1 MAGGDTGAKKTK
13 SEPNV
18 VPLCD
23 ILLVLLIIFMVL
35 TPSTLKHLTVVVPKK
50 SEDAAPKQIS
60 ESVIV
65 VEYGANRELLVNS
78 EPIAAERLKDK
89 IAERLHSAR
98 QKTVFLKAEDEAPY
112 GEVIRLMDI
121 VRGAGA
127 QTLAVVT
134 R

>member
-1 MAGGDTGAKKTK
+1 MSMDVGKSKGAK
-13 SEPNV
+13 SDINV
-18 VPLCD
+18 TPLID
-23 ILLVLLIIFMVL
+23 VVLVLLIIFMVL
-35 TPSTLKHLTVVVPKK
+35 TPSTLKHLTAVVPKK

-65 VEYGANRELLVNS
+65 VEYSANRELLVNS
-78 EPIAAERLKDK
+78 EPVPTERLKDK

-98 QKTVFLKAEDEAPY
+98 QKTVFFKAEDEAPY